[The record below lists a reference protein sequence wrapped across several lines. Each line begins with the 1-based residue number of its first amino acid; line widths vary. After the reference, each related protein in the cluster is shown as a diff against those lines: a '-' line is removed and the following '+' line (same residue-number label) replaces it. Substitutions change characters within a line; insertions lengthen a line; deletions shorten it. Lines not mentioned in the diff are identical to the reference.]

1 MIIVSLLPISYI
13 LYCHVCTYGEMAMR
27 QASLGRMSGL
37 KATRKTAEIT
47 CSMQYAVLSDGTE
60 EPVEV
65 LGELENSNGSL
76 NEDDVESDDDDDDE
90 SKQWRSM
97 RLGKGG
103 ELGDSRLGGLGSN
116 EDITLTGVG

>member
-76 NEDDVESDDDDDDE
+76 NEDDVESDDDE

-97 RLGKGG
+97 RIEGG